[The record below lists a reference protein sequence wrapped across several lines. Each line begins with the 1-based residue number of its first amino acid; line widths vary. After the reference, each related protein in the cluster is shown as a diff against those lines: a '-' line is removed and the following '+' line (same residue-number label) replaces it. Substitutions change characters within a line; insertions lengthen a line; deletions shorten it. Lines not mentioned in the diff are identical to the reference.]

1 MEKNKQKIKRKSMTC
16 KVCGKEFKEF
26 NKLKNDFRNLTVAVQ
41 KHVSLL
47 DDVMKTPS
55 TLERGRE
62 SAKLSNYLDAANDS
76 AMHFGLDMSFKLI
89 NKGKK

>member
-1 MEKNKQKIKRKSMTC
+1 MEKNKQKIKRKQMTC
-16 KVCGKEFKEF
+16 KVCGKEF

-41 KHVSLL
+41 NHLSLL
-47 DDVMKTPS
+47 DAVMKTPS

-62 SAKLSNYLDAANDS
+62 IAKLSNYLDAANDS